1 MNKKKSIDLL
11 GSTGSI
17 GIQTLSVLKERSSL
31 SINSLSAG
39 KNIKLLLR
47 QVREFN
53 PKTICVS
60 DKKDELLLKKNPLLR
75 KLNIYSGQ
83 DGLRAI
89 GKDKRSSIL
98 VSATSGTS
106 TLLPTIDALKL
117 GKRVCV
123 ASKEIFLLYGKQIMD
138 LAKKH
143 KGEIIPID
151 SEHSGLFQILRNES
165 SESINKV
172 YITASGGPF
181 YGKKPKELKSVTPD
195 EALKHPTWNMGKKIS
210 IDSATMMNKAIEII
224 EASIIFNLPSEKIVP
239 IINKESH
246 IHAIVEFVDG
256 NVAFSGSLNDMKI
269 PISYSL
275 SYPSRMRISSINPKV
290 DRNIDLIKVNEKS
303 YKAFVLARK
312 AMRIG
317 GSLPTVMNAAN
328 TVAVEEFLS
337 GNIRFLDI
345 YKIIEK
351 TMSNHNTKKDYS
363 LKQILHINGIAQEY
377 AYNIIKK

>member
-303 YKAFVLARK
+303 YKPFVLARK

-328 TVAVEEFLS
+328 TVAVEQFLS

>member
-17 GIQTLSVLKERSSL
+17 GIQTLSVLKERSFL

-39 KNIKLLLR
+39 KNIRLLLR

-53 PKTICVS
+53 PQTICVS

-83 DGLRAI
+83 EGLKAI
-89 GKDKRSSIL
+89 GKNKRSSIL

-123 ASKEIFLLYGKQIMD
+123 ASKEIFLLYGKQIMN

-143 KGEIIPID
+143 KGEIVPID

-165 SESINKV
+165 IENINKV

-239 IINKESH
+239 IINKKSH

-275 SYPSRMRISSINPKV
+275 SYPSRTRISSINPKV
-290 DRNIDLIKVNEKS
+290 DRNIDLIEVNENS
-303 YKAFVLARK
+303 YKAFILARK

-328 TVAVEEFLS
+328 TVAVEQFLS
-337 GNIRFLDI
+337 GNIEFLDI

-351 TMSNHNTKKDYS
+351 TMSNHNTKKNYS
-363 LKQILHINGIAQEY
+363 LKQILHINEIAQEY

>member
-39 KNIKLLLR
+39 KNIRLLLR

-53 PKTICVS
+53 PQTICVS

-83 DGLRAI
+83 DGLKAI

-123 ASKEIFLLYGKQIMD
+123 ASKEIFLLYGKQIMN

-143 KGEIIPID
+143 KGEIVPID

-165 SESINKV
+165 SENINKV

-239 IINKESH
+239 IINKKSH

-275 SYPSRMRISSINPKV
+275 SYPSRTRISSINPKV
-290 DRNIDLIKVNEKS
+290 DRNIDLIEVNENS
-303 YKAFVLARK
+303 YKAFILARK

-328 TVAVEEFLS
+328 TVAVEQFLS
-337 GNIRFLDI
+337 GNIGFLDI

-351 TMSNHNTKKDYS
+351 TMSNHNTKKNYS
-363 LKQILHINGIAQEY
+363 LKQILHINEIAQEY